1 MMGGKGVQMMGG
13 QDVEM
18 MDGKDVEMGE
28 KIQNDGRVG

>member
-28 KIQNDGRVG
+28 KIQNDGSVG